1 MDEVESLTLPAAAE
15 YRLATPHQPPWRR
28 YLNKVRRS
36 FWQTSP
42 QGEAFGLRC
51 RYGSW
56 SPVGTVQDRSSLSLR
71 SVMDA
76 CHRHA
81 SPEMAV
87 ENGAGRVPP
96 ARSALCLPLEGRGGT
111 DSCGN
116 LLDEVESSPLTP
128 RRRIFKKNRY
138 RPSWIYRFFFFL
150 HAFVFLWPG
159 LFCHS
164 KAFRLS
170 GLTSGKKADIL

>member
-1 MDEVESLTLPAAAE
+1 MESFSLAPQRQNTSQNTSSAA
-15 YRLATPHQPPWRR
+15 LAKISEQSEEIF
-28 YLNKVRRS
+28 LAA
-36 FWQTSP
+36 SP

-51 RYGSW
+51 RSGSW